1 MTPNVKAISLVCL
14 GLLAAPDVLRAGGAQ
29 AVHTLEPVEVTGE
42 RLEEY
47 VRNHPQN
54 VVSVGRA
61 EIEERGFLSTAEALG
76 SLPGVDVSQRGP
88 GLGTRIRIRGVR
100 DTAGVLVLVN
110 GRPLNATQYGGVN
123 LHTIP
128 IETVERIT
136 VYKPPVPAWLGP
148 GATAGAVNIVTRDA
162 REARSGAGNARLR
175 VKARAGSY
183 GVWGADG
190 SVTAPGAGG
199 SVLAAAG
206 WGHRDGKRPNSD
218 RDAGSGSLHWSAG
231 EPGGT
236 RYNLDLRLY
245 HARQGAPGPTDN
257 PTPDARQHYDKGS
270 VDLRLEALAGEIGE
284 VSLKAFADGVRLED
298 RPQTAEAA
306 TLETWKAG
314 LKEETLWSPPDGAW
328 ALRAGGLYQ
337 HHQVVHTLTG
347 VHHRDEVSLHGQ
359 LDRDLGRVTA
369 SLGGRADYASDFGW
383 FPGLTG
389 GVSWSAGPRTS
400 LKLNAGHAV
409 GFPTFGQLY
418 QPSHGSL
425 DQVRGNPDLDP
436 ERTASADLTL
446 EHRPGRD
453 RSVSAS
459 VFASR
464 TADKIGYRRGA
475 DLVYRPEN
483 LSAARRHGVEV
494 AVKERVGPA
503 AVDLSYVWVVT
514 RNDDTGGELAYAP
527 RHTLRLT
534 AKGVLPPGTRLE
546 ATLRAASPQYS
557 EVENRDD
564 TRIAGYATVDV
575 QAVQPFTVGGRPVEL
590 LLRVRNLFDAGFEF
604 HHGYPD
610 DGFRALVEVSAT
622 L

>member
-1 MTPNVKAISLVCL
+1 MIPRAGVFAVCL
-14 GLLAAPDVLRAGGAQ
+14 ALAAPGAPRAGQ
-29 AVHTLEPVEVTGE
+29 DPPVHTLEPVEVTGE

-54 VVSVGRA
+54 VVSVGRE
-61 EIEERGFLSTAEALG
+61 EIKARGFLSTAEALG
-76 SLPGVDVSQRGP
+76 SLPGVDVTQRGP
-88 GLGTRIRIRGVR
+88 GMGTRIRIRGVR
-100 DTAGVLVLVN
+100 SATGVLVLVN
-110 GRPLNATQYGGVN
+110 GRPLNASQYGGVN
-123 LHTIP
+123 LSTIP

-148 GATAGAVNIVTRDA
+148 GATAGAVNIVTRDEG
-162 REARSGAGNARLR
+162 REGAGPAGHR

-183 GVWGADG
+183 GVWGATY
-190 SVTAPGAGG
+190 SVTAPGAG
-199 SVLAAAG
+199 VLATAG
-206 WGHRDGKRPNSD
+206 WDHRDGRRPNSD
-218 RDAGSGSLHWSAG
+218 RDAGNASLHWGAG
-231 EPGGT
+231 DPGAT

-270 VDLRLEALAGEIGE
+270 VDLRVEALAGELGE
-284 VSLKAFADGVRLED
+284 VSLKAFADGVRLVD
-298 RPQTAEAA
+298 RPQTAEDA
-306 TLETWKAG
+306 TLRTWKAG
-314 LKEETLWSPPDGAW
+314 LKEETVWSPPDGAW
-328 ALRAGGLYQ
+328 AVRAGGLYQ
-337 HHQVVHTLTG
+337 HHQVVHTVTG
-347 VHHRDEVSLHGQ
+347 VHHRDEVSVHGQ
-359 LDRDLGRVTA
+359 ADRDLGRVTA
-369 SLGGRADYASDFGW
+369 SLGARADYASDFGW
-383 FPGLTG
+383 FPGITG
-389 GVSWSAGPRTS
+389 GASLSVGPRTL
-400 LKLNAGHAV
+400 LKVNAGHAV
-409 GFPTFGQLY
+409 TFPTFGQLY

-425 DQVRGNPDLDP
+425 DQVRGNPDLVP

-459 VFASR
+459 VFAGR
-464 TADKIGYRRGA
+464 TADKIAYRRGD

-494 AVKERVGPA
+494 AAKGRLGRA
-503 AVDLSYVWVVT
+503 AVDLSYVWVIT
-514 RNDDTGGELAYAP
+514 RNGDTGGELAYAP

-534 AKGVLPPGTRLE
+534 AKGALPRGPRLE

-557 EVENRDD
+557 DIENRDD
-564 TRIAGYATVDV
+564 TRLAGYATVDV
-575 QAVQPFTVGGRPVEL
+575 QAVQPLTLGGRPVEL
-590 LLRVRNLFDAGFEF
+590 LLRIQNLFDAGFEF